1 MNNKINKSVLISY
14 GGAEISYG
22 IIYSAR
28 KTMEIAVKPD
38 CSVLVR
44 APFHTEAD
52 FIEKR
57 LQKRAVW
64 ILRQIQHFERFQP
77 LTPERCYVNGETHLY
92 LGRQYR
98 LKIVKGDENA
108 VCLSRGIFRVTTKNE
123 PSPAIVKKLL
133 QDWYAKKAAEIFT
146 ESLERYWPH
155 FSKFKVVKP
164 QLRLRRMKRRWGSM
178 SGRGI
183 MTLNTELIK
192 APKECIDY
200 VVIHELCHLIHRNH
214 GPGFYRLLALIIPDW
229 EKKKQ
234 KLELCLV

>member
-1 MNNKINKSVLISY
+1 MNSKTIYSGAISY
-14 GGAEISYG
+14 GGADISYG
-22 IIYSAR
+22 IIYSTC

-44 APFHTEAD
+44 APLNTEISL
-52 FIEKR
+52 IEKR

-64 ILRQIQHFERFQP
+64 ILRHIQHFKRFQP
-77 LTPERCYVNGETHLY
+77 LTPQRCYVSGETHLY

-98 LKIVKGDENA
+98 LKIAQGAENS
-108 VCLSRGIFRVTTKNE
+108 VILSRGFFHVTIRNE
-123 PSPAIVKKLL
+123 PSPDRVKKLL
-133 QDWYAKKAAEIFT
+133 QDWYAQKAAEIFT
-146 ESLERYWPH
+146 ESFERYWPH
-155 FSKFKVVKP
+155 FNKFNLTKP

-183 MTLNTELIK
+183 MTLNTELVK
-192 APKECIDY
+192 TPKECIDY

-214 GPGFYRLLALIIPDW
+214 GSGFYRLLALIIPDW